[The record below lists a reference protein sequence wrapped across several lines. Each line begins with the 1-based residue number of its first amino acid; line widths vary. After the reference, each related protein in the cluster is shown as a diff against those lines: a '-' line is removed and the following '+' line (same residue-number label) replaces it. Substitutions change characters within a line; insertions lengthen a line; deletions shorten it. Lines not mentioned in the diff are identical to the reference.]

1 MKKWLRG
8 TRILAVLLAALLA
21 ASVGSGV
28 LRPTAT
34 TVGVGLTITA
44 DQSAIGVTVGAQAV
58 VAVVVS
64 QPGSLLGPVALS
76 VTGAPI
82 GVTLN
87 YPHTVL
93 TGVPAVITA
102 FASANSPL
110 GTYFLSITATSG
122 TTTQTITI
130 QLVIS
135 LPTGFTMV
143 MNPPSATVVDGES
156 TTYTLSINRG
166 LLAGPIG
173 LKLSGVPQF
182 ATATVNPGLSI
193 MGNSATVKVS
203 TATNVVPGIYLLT
216 VKGTSLLGSAT
227 ASAYL
232 IVQPQTY
239 PNFPITGTPD
249 LTLAPGA
256 LAAAINLSITNPF
269 TVPMTVTS
277 LGVTVTGTNTPGCGA
292 ANYAVTAYSGGYPLT
307 IPANSTKT
315 LQQLGKT
322 RAQWPKVQM
331 LNLPVNQDACKG
343 AAVSLQYSGVGNG
356 S

>member
-1 MKKWLRG
+1 MKKWLSG
-8 TRILAVLLAALLA
+8 TRVLVLLLAALLA
-21 ASVGSGV
+21 ASVGSGA

-34 TVGVGLTITA
+34 TVGAGLTITA
-44 DQSAIGVTVGAQAV
+44 DQSAVGVTLGAQAV

-76 VTGAPI
+76 VTGAPV

-102 FASANSPL
+102 FASSNSPL

-122 TTTQTITI
+122 TTTQTITV

-135 LPTGFTMV
+135 LPTGFTMI
-143 MNPPSATVVDGES
+143 MSPPSATVIDGEA
-156 TTYTLSINRG
+156 TTYDLDINRG
-166 LLAGPIG
+166 LLAGPIA
-173 LKLSGVPQF
+173 LKVEGVPQF
-182 ATATVNPGLSI
+182 ATATVTPGLSI
-193 MGNSATVKVS
+193 LGNKAKIKIS
-203 TATNVVPGIYLLT
+203 TATNVVPGIYLIK
-216 VKGTSLLGSAT
+216 VKGTALLASAT

-232 IVQPQTY
+232 IVQPITY

-249 LTLAPGA
+249 RTLAPGSEA
-256 LAAAINLSITNPF
+256 GAINLSLTNPF
-269 TVPMTVTS
+269 NAAMTVTG
-277 LGVTVTGTNTPGCGA
+277 LGVTVTGTNKPGCGA
-292 ANYAVTAYSGGYPLT
+292 SNYAVQAYGGPSSLV
-307 IPANSTKT
+307 IPPNSTRT
-315 LQQLGKT
+315 LQQLGVA
-322 RAQWPKVQM
+322 RAQWPQVRM

-343 AAVSLQYSGVGNG
+343 AAVGLQYSGVGNG

>member
-8 TRILAVLLAALLA
+8 TRVLVLLLAALLA

-34 TVGVGLTITA
+34 TVGAGLTITA

-64 QPGSLLGPVALS
+64 QPGSLLGPIALS

-93 TGVPAVITA
+93 NGVPAVITA
-102 FASANSPL
+102 YASANSPL

-143 MNPPSATVVDGES
+143 MNPSSATVVDGES
-156 TTYTLSINRG
+156 TTYNLDINRG
-166 LLAGPIG
+166 LLAGAIA
-173 LKLSGVPQF
+173 LKVEGVPQF
-182 ATATVNPGLSI
+182 ATATVTPGLSI
-193 MGNSATVKVS
+193 LGSSAKVKVS
-203 TATNVVPGIYLLT
+203 TATNVVPGIYLLK
-216 VKGTSLLGSAT
+216 VKGTALLGSAT
-227 ASAYL
+227 ATAYL

-239 PNFPITGTPD
+239 PNFPITGTPNRS
-249 LTLAPGA
+249 LAPGA
-256 LAAAINLSITNPF
+256 PAGAINLSLKNPF
-269 TVPMTVTS
+269 NAAMTVTN
-277 LGVTVTGTNTPGCGA
+277 LGVTVTGTDKPGCGA
-292 ANYAVTAYSGGYPLT
+292 ENYAVIAYGGPSSLT
-307 IPANSTKT
+307 VPANSTKT
-315 LQQLGKT
+315 LQDLGVAE
-322 RAQWPKVQM
+322 AQWPKVQM
-331 LNLPVNQDACKG
+331 VNLPVNQDACKG
-343 AAVSLQYSGVGNG
+343 ASVSLQYSGVGNG